1 MVQAESGCHLVW
13 SAYIHIFVQIGIRLQ
28 HRRHPS
34 LRLRLL
40 LKLYTCMVVGA
51 ERDTSLAHARNGQE
65 FWVGSRILLLILVEE
80 VGGLIHGYCGVGLG
94 QI

>member
-1 MVQAESGCHLVW
+1 MV
-13 SAYIHIFVQIGIRLQ
+13 I
-28 HRRHPS
+28 
-34 LRLRLL
+34 
-40 LKLYTCMVVGA
+40 GA
-51 ERDTSLAHARNGQE
+51 ERDTSLAHARDGQE

>member
-1 MVQAESGCHLVW
+1 MMQTKSRRHLVW
-13 SAYIHIFVQIGIRLQ
+13 SAYIHIFVQIGILLQ

-40 LKLYTCMVVGA
+40 LKLYAGVVVGP
-51 ERDTSLAHARNGQE
+51 ERDTSLAHARDGQE
-65 FWVGSRILLLILVEE
+65 FWIGGRILLLILIQK
-80 VGGLIHGYCGVGLG
+80 VGRLIHGYCGVGLG